1 MRRKPL
7 EVEALEFE
15 VEYDREFEKMKT
27 VDELAALM
35 GVHRQTI
42 LRYIRSRKLQAVR
55 FGNRYRI
62 PNGAYRRF
70 MLRNETYEEFAIV
83 EPYRD

>member
-1 MRRKPL
+1 MDISMKSID
-7 EVEALEFE
+7 EAEL
-15 VEYDREFEKMKT
+15 YDREFEQMKT

-42 LRYIRSRKLQAVR
+42 LRYIRSEKLQAVK

-70 MLRNETYEEFAIV
+70 MYRNETYV
-83 EPYRD
+83 EYPEIQPLRD